1 MNHIIIRKGHDIRIA
16 GIPSKDVVSIPGSDT
31 VAISPKT
38 FRGVKPKRMVSEGD
52 RVQIGSPIFFDKTKP
67 EVKWASPANGTVQ
80 TIQFGARHVIEKIEI
95 KVEGSDSISGQT
107 FLMEQLES
115 ADRQIILNRILE
127 ANLFPLIRQRPF
139 NKVANPKDSPRDIFI
154 SAVNTAPLS
163 VDLRTVIESEKEAF
177 QAGITALS
185 KLTDGRVF
193 VTSRN
198 VIELQ
203 NAEVQ
208 TISGPHPAGNVGIQ
222 IHYTKPIK
230 PHDFIWT
237 VDAQHVI
244 TLGKLFLT
252 GSYQPNVIVSVGG
265 SGVNN
270 PQTVSAKVGAS
281 IGSLIAKL
289 DISEPTRLISG
300 NVLTGQT
307 VEVDNFLG
315 FYDSS
320 VSIILDTVDRP
331 FMGMLALGNNKS
343 KYSLTHTFLTFGE
356 KLFNFNTAQNG
367 ELRAMVPINAWENVL
382 PMDVYPNALYR
393 AILAQ
398 DIEEMEQLGMWECDD
413 EDFALC
419 SFVCPS
425 KIDVGE
431 VIRQGLNLLEVE
443 G

>member
-52 RVQIGSPIFFDKTKP
+52 RVQIGSPLFFDKTKP

-115 ADRQIILNRILE
+115 ADRPTILNRILE

-208 TISGPHPAGNVGIQ
+208 TISGPHPAGNVGIH

-230 PHDFIWT
+230 PHDIIWT

-265 SGVNN
+265 SGATN
-270 PQTVSAKVGAS
+270 PQTVSAKVGTN
-281 IGSLIAKL
+281 IGSLIANL
-289 DISEPTRLISG
+289 DISEPARLVSG
-300 NVLTGQT
+300 DVLTGKT
-307 VEVDNFLG
+307 VEKDNFLG

-320 VSIILDTVDRP
+320 VSIILDSVDRP

-343 KYSLTHTFLTFGE
+343 KYSITHTFLTFGE

-367 ELRAMVPINAWENVL
+367 ELRAMVPINAWEKVL

-419 SFVCPS
+419 SFACPS

-431 VIRQGLNLLEVE
+431 VIRQGLNLLEAE

>member
-52 RVQIGSPIFFDKTKP
+52 RVQIGSPLFFDKTKP

-115 ADRQIILNRILE
+115 ADRPTILNRILE

-139 NKVANPKDSPRDIFI
+139 NKVANPKDLPRDIFI

-230 PHDFIWT
+230 PHDIIWT

-265 SGVNN
+265 SGATN
-270 PQTVSAKVGAS
+270 PQTVSAKVGTN
-281 IGSLIAKL
+281 IGSLIANL
-289 DISEPTRLISG
+289 DISEPARLVSG
-300 NVLTGQT
+300 DVLTGKT
-307 VEVDNFLG
+307 VEKDNFLG

-320 VSIILDTVDRP
+320 VSIILDSVDRP

-367 ELRAMVPINAWENVL
+367 ELRAIVPINAWENVL

>member
-1 MNHIIIRKGHDIRIA
+1 MNHIFIKKGHDIRIA
-16 GIPSKDVVSIPGSDT
+16 GIPSKDVLSIPGSDT

-52 RVQIGSPIFFDKTKP
+52 RVQIGSPLFFDKTKP

-95 KVEGSDSISGQT
+95 KIEGNDSISGQSFT
-107 FLMEQLES
+107 FDQLAS
-115 ADRQIILNRILE
+115 SDRPTILNRILE

-177 QAGITALS
+177 QAGIIALS

-222 IHYTKPIK
+222 IHHSKPIK
-230 PHDFIWT
+230 PHDIIWT

-252 GSYQPNVIVSVGG
+252 GSYQPNVVVSVGG
-265 SGVNN
+265 SGATN
-270 PQTVSAKVGAS
+270 PQTVFAKVGAN
-281 IGSLIAKL
+281 IGSLITNQDMDEPARL
-289 DISEPTRLISG
+289 VSGDI
-300 NVLTGQT
+300 LTGHT
-307 VEVDNFLG
+307 VEKDNFLG

-320 VSIILDTVDRP
+320 VSIILDSVDRP

-367 ELRAMVPINAWENVL
+367 ELRAMVPINAWEKVL

-419 SFVCPS
+419 TFACPS
-425 KIDVGE
+425 KIDVGA

>member
-1 MNHIIIRKGHDIRIA
+1 MNHIFIKKGHDIRIA

-52 RVQIGSPIFFDKTKP
+52 RVQIGSPLFFDKTKP

-95 KVEGSDSISGQT
+95 KIEGNDSISGQSFT
-107 FLMEQLES
+107 FDQLAS
-115 ADRQIILNRILE
+115 SDRPTILNRILE

-177 QAGITALS
+177 QAGIIALS

-222 IHYTKPIK
+222 IHHSKPIK
-230 PHDFIWT
+230 PHDIIWT

-252 GSYQPNVIVSVGG
+252 GSYQPNVVVSVGG
-265 SGVNN
+265 SGATN
-270 PQTVSAKVGAS
+270 PQTVFAKVGAN
-281 IGSLIAKL
+281 IGSLITNQDMDEPARL
-289 DISEPTRLISG
+289 VSGDI
-300 NVLTGQT
+300 LTGHT
-307 VEVDNFLG
+307 VEKDNFLG

-320 VSIILDTVDRP
+320 VSIILDSVDRP
-331 FMGMLALGNNKS
+331 FMGMLALGSNES
-343 KYSLTHTFLTFGE
+343 KYSLTNSFLTFGE

-367 ELRAMVPINAWENVL
+367 ELRAMVPINAWEKVL

-419 SFVCPS
+419 TFACPS

>member
-1 MNHIIIRKGHDIRIA
+1 MNHIFIKKGHDIRIA
-16 GIPSKDVVSIPGSDT
+16 GIPSKDVLSIPGSDT

-52 RVQIGSPIFFDKTKP
+52 RVQIGSPLFFDKTKP

-95 KVEGSDSISGQT
+95 KIEGTDSISGQS
-107 FLMEQLES
+107 FSFDQLAS
-115 ADRQIILNRILE
+115 SDRPTILNRILE
-127 ANLFPLIRQRPF
+127 TNLFPLIRQRPF

-177 QAGITALS
+177 QAGIIALS

-222 IHYTKPIK
+222 IHHSKPIK
-230 PHDFIWT
+230 PHDIIWT

-252 GSYQPNVIVSVGG
+252 GSYQPNVVVSVGG
-265 SGVNN
+265 SGATN
-270 PQTVSAKVGAS
+270 PQTVFAKVGAN
-281 IGSLIAKL
+281 IGSLITNQDMDEPARL
-289 DISEPTRLISG
+289 VSGDI
-300 NVLTGQT
+300 LTGHT
-307 VEVDNFLG
+307 VEKDNFLG

-320 VSIILDTVDRP
+320 VSIILDSVDRP
-331 FMGMLALGNNKS
+331 FMGMLALGSNES
-343 KYSLTHTFLTFGE
+343 KYSLTNSFLTFGE

-367 ELRAMVPINAWENVL
+367 ELRAMVPINAWEKVL

-419 SFVCPS
+419 TFACPS

>member
-52 RVQIGSPIFFDKTKP
+52 QVQIGSPLFFDKTKP

-139 NKVANPKDSPRDIFI
+139 NKVANPKDLPRDIFI

-367 ELRAMVPINAWENVL
+367 ELRAIVPINAWENVL

-419 SFVCPS
+419 SFACPS

-431 VIRQGLNLLEVE
+431 VIRQGLNLLEAE

>member
-1 MNHIIIRKGHDIRIA
+1 MNHIFIKKGHDIRIA

-52 RVQIGSPIFFDKTKP
+52 RVQIGSPLFFDKTKP

-95 KVEGSDSISGQT
+95 KIEGTDSISGQT
-107 FLMEQLES
+107 YLMEQLES
-115 ADRQIILNRILE
+115 ADHQTILNRILE

-163 VDLRTVIESEKEAF
+163 VDLESVLESEKMAF
-177 QAGITALS
+177 QAGVTALS
-185 KLTDGRVF
+185 KLTDGSVV
-193 VTSRN
+193 VTSKKAM
-198 VIELQ
+198 ELQ
-203 NAEVQ
+203 HAEVQ

-222 IHYTKPIK
+222 IHHSKSIK
-230 PHDFIWT
+230 PGEIIWS
-237 VDAQHVI
+237 VNAQHVI
-244 TLGKLFLT
+244 TLGKLFLN
-252 GSYQPNVIVSVGG
+252 GSYSPDILVTIAGPG
-265 SGVNN
+265 ATN
-270 PQTVSAKVGAS
+270 PQTVFAKVGAS
-281 IGSLIAKL
+281 IGSLIAKQE
-289 DISEPTRLISG
+289 ISEPTRLISG

-320 VSIILDTVDRP
+320 VSIVLDSVDRP
-331 FMGMLALGNNKS
+331 FMGMLAVGNSES
-343 KYSLTHTFLTFGE
+343 KYSLTNTFLTFGE
-356 KLFNFNTAQNG
+356 KFFNFNTAQNG
-367 ELRAMVPINAWENVL
+367 ELRAMVPINAWEKVL
-382 PMDVYPNALYR
+382 PMDVHPNALYR

-419 SFVCPS
+419 SFACPS
-425 KIDVGE
+425 KIDVGS
-431 VIRQGLNLLEVE
+431 VIRDGLDMLEAE

>member
-52 RVQIGSPIFFDKTKP
+52 RVQIGSPLFFDKTKP

-139 NKVANPKDSPRDIFI
+139 NKVANPKDLPRDIFI

-265 SGVNN
+265 TGVNN

-289 DISEPTRLISG
+289 DISEPIRLISG

>member
-1 MNHIIIRKGHDIRIA
+1 MNHIFIKKGHDIRIA
-16 GIPSKDVVSIPGSDT
+16 GIPSKDVLSIPGSDT

-52 RVQIGSPIFFDKTKP
+52 RVQIGSPLFFDKTKP
-67 EVKWASPANGTVQ
+67 DVKWASPANGTVQ

-95 KVEGSDSISGQT
+95 KIEGTDSISGQS
-107 FLMEQLES
+107 FSFDQLAS
-115 ADRQIILNRILE
+115 SDRPTILNRILE
-127 ANLFPLIRQRPF
+127 TNLFPLIRQRPF

-222 IHYTKPIK
+222 IHHSKPIK
-230 PHDFIWT
+230 PHDIIWT

-252 GSYQPNVIVSVGG
+252 GSYQPNVVVSVGG
-265 SGVNN
+265 SGATN
-270 PQTVSAKVGAS
+270 PQTVFAKVGAS
-281 IGSLIAKL
+281 IGSLIANQEL
-289 DISEPTRLISG
+289 DEPARLVSG
-300 NVLTGQT
+300 VVLRGQT
-307 VEVDNFLG
+307 VEKDNFLG

-320 VSIILDTVDRP
+320 VSIILDSVDRP
-331 FMGMLALGNNKS
+331 FIGMLARGNNES

-367 ELRAMVPINAWENVL
+367 ELRAMVPINAWEKVL

-419 SFVCPS
+419 TFACPS

>member
-1 MNHIIIRKGHDIRIA
+1 MNHIFIKKGHDIRIA
-16 GIPSKDVVSIPGSDT
+16 GIPSKDVLSIPGSDT

-52 RVQIGSPIFFDKTKP
+52 RVQIGSPLFFDKTKP

-95 KVEGSDSISGQT
+95 KIEGTDSISGQS
-107 FLMEQLES
+107 FSFDQLAS
-115 ADRQIILNRILE
+115 SDRPTILNRILE
-127 ANLFPLIRQRPF
+127 TNLFPLIRQRPF

-222 IHYTKPIK
+222 IHHSKPIK
-230 PHDFIWT
+230 PHDIIWT

-252 GSYQPNVIVSVGG
+252 GSYQPNVVVSVGG
-265 SGVNN
+265 SGATN
-270 PQTVSAKVGAS
+270 PQTVFAKVGAN
-281 IGSLIAKL
+281 IGSLITNQDMDEPARL
-289 DISEPTRLISG
+289 VSGDI
-300 NVLTGQT
+300 LTGHT
-307 VEVDNFLG
+307 VEKDNFLG

-320 VSIILDTVDRP
+320 VSIILDSVDRP
-331 FMGMLALGNNKS
+331 FMGMLALGSNES
-343 KYSLTHTFLTFGE
+343 KYSLTNSFLTFGE

-367 ELRAMVPINAWENVL
+367 ELRAMVPINAWEKVL

-419 SFVCPS
+419 TFACPS
-425 KIDVGE
+425 KIDVGA

>member
-1 MNHIIIRKGHDIRIA
+1 MNHIFIKKGHDIRIA
-16 GIPSKDVVSIPGSDT
+16 GIPSKDVLSIPGSDS

-52 RVQIGSPIFFDKTKP
+52 RVQIGSPLFFDKTKP

-95 KVEGSDSISGQT
+95 KIEGTDSISGQS
-107 FLMEQLES
+107 FSFDQLAS
-115 ADRQIILNRILE
+115 SDRPTILNRILE

-222 IHYTKPIK
+222 IHHSKPIK
-230 PHDFIWT
+230 PHDIIWT

-252 GSYQPNVIVSVGG
+252 GSYQPNVVVSVGG
-265 SGVNN
+265 SGATN
-270 PQTVSAKVGAS
+270 PQTVFAKVGAN
-281 IGSLIAKL
+281 IGSLITNQDMDEPARL
-289 DISEPTRLISG
+289 VSGDI
-300 NVLTGQT
+300 LTGHT
-307 VEVDNFLG
+307 VEKDNFLG

-320 VSIILDTVDRP
+320 VSIILDSVDRP
-331 FMGMLALGNNKS
+331 FMGMLALGSNES
-343 KYSLTHTFLTFGE
+343 KYSLTNSFLTFGE

-367 ELRAMVPINAWENVL
+367 ELRAMVPINAWEKVL

-419 SFVCPS
+419 TFACPS

>member
-1 MNHIIIRKGHDIRIA
+1 MNHIFIKKGHDIRIA

-52 RVQIGSPIFFDKTKP
+52 RVQIGSPLFFDKTKP
-67 EVKWASPANGTVQ
+67 DVKWASPANGTVQ

-95 KVEGSDSISGQT
+95 KIEGTDSISGQS
-107 FLMEQLES
+107 FSFDQLAS
-115 ADRQIILNRILE
+115 SDRPTILNRILE
-127 ANLFPLIRQRPF
+127 TNLFPLIRQRPF

-222 IHYTKPIK
+222 IHHSKPIK
-230 PHDFIWT
+230 PHDIIWT

-252 GSYQPNVIVSVGG
+252 GSYQPNVVVSVGG
-265 SGVNN
+265 SGATN
-270 PQTVSAKVGAS
+270 PQTVFAKVGAN
-281 IGSLIAKL
+281 IGSLITNQDMDEPARL
-289 DISEPTRLISG
+289 VSGDI
-300 NVLTGQT
+300 LTGHT
-307 VEVDNFLG
+307 VEKDNFLG

-320 VSIILDTVDRP
+320 VSIILDSVDRP
-331 FMGMLALGNNKS
+331 FMGMLALGSNES
-343 KYSLTHTFLTFGE
+343 KYSLTNSFLTFGE

-367 ELRAMVPINAWENVL
+367 ELRAMVPINAWEKVL

-419 SFVCPS
+419 TFACPS
-425 KIDVGE
+425 KIDVGA

>member
-52 RVQIGSPIFFDKTKP
+52 RVQIGSPLFFDKTKP

-115 ADRQIILNRILE
+115 ADRPTILNRILE

-139 NKVANPKDSPRDIFI
+139 NKVANPKDLPRDIFI

-431 VIRQGLNLLEVE
+431 VIRQGLNLLEEE

>member
-1 MNHIIIRKGHDIRIA
+1 MNHIFIKKGHDIRIA
-16 GIPSKDVVSIPGSDT
+16 GIPSKDVLSIPGSDS

-52 RVQIGSPIFFDKTKP
+52 RVQIGSPLFFDKTKP

-95 KVEGSDSISGQT
+95 KIEGNDSISGQSFT
-107 FLMEQLES
+107 FDQLAS
-115 ADRQIILNRILE
+115 SDRPTILNRILE

-222 IHYTKPIK
+222 IHHSKPIK
-230 PHDFIWT
+230 PHDIIWT

-252 GSYQPNVIVSVGG
+252 GSYQPNVVVSVGG
-265 SGVNN
+265 SGATN
-270 PQTVSAKVGAS
+270 PQTVFAKVGAN
-281 IGSLIAKL
+281 IGSLITNQDMDEPARL
-289 DISEPTRLISG
+289 VSGDI
-300 NVLTGQT
+300 LTGHT
-307 VEVDNFLG
+307 VEKDNFLG

-320 VSIILDTVDRP
+320 VSIILDSVDRP
-331 FMGMLALGNNKS
+331 FMGMLALGSNES
-343 KYSLTHTFLTFGE
+343 KYSLTNSFLTFGE

-367 ELRAMVPINAWENVL
+367 ELRAMVPINAWEKVL

-419 SFVCPS
+419 TFACPS

>member
-1 MNHIIIRKGHDIRIA
+1 MNHIFIKKGHDIRIA

-52 RVQIGSPIFFDKTKP
+52 RVQIGSPLFFDKTKP

-95 KVEGSDSISGQT
+95 KIEGTDSISGQT

-115 ADRQIILNRILE
+115 ADHQTILNRILE

-163 VDLRTVIESEKEAF
+163 VDLESVLESEKMAF
-177 QAGITALS
+177 QAGVTALS
-185 KLTDGRVF
+185 KLTDGSVV
-193 VTSRN
+193 VTSKKAM
-198 VIELQ
+198 ELQ
-203 NAEVQ
+203 HAEVQ

-222 IHYTKPIK
+222 IHHSKSIK
-230 PHDFIWT
+230 PGEIIWS
-237 VDAQHVI
+237 VNAQHVI
-244 TLGKLFLT
+244 TLGKLFLN
-252 GSYQPNVIVSVGG
+252 GSYSPDILVTIAGPG
-265 SGVNN
+265 ATN
-270 PQTVSAKVGAS
+270 PQTVFAKVGAS
-281 IGSLIAKL
+281 IGSLIAKQE
-289 DISEPTRLISG
+289 ISEPTRLISG

-320 VSIILDTVDRP
+320 VSIVLDSVDRP
-331 FMGMLALGNNKS
+331 FMGMLAVGNSES
-343 KYSLTHTFLTFGE
+343 KYSLTNTFLTFGE
-356 KLFNFNTAQNG
+356 KFFNFNTAQNG
-367 ELRAMVPINAWENVL
+367 ELRAMVPINAWEKVL
-382 PMDVYPNALYR
+382 PMDVHPNALYR

-419 SFVCPS
+419 SFACPS
-425 KIDVGE
+425 KIDVGS
-431 VIRQGLNLLEVE
+431 VIRDGLNLLEAE

>member
-1 MNHIIIRKGHDIRIA
+1 
-16 GIPSKDVVSIPGSDT
+16 
-31 VAISPKT
+31 
-38 FRGVKPKRMVSEGD
+38 MVSEGD
-52 RVQIGSPIFFDKTKP
+52 RVQIGSPLFFDKTKP

-95 KVEGSDSISGQT
+95 KIEGTDSISGQSFT
-107 FLMEQLES
+107 FDQLAS
-115 ADRQIILNRILE
+115 SDRPTILNRILE

-177 QAGITALS
+177 QAGIIALS

-222 IHYTKPIK
+222 IHHSKPIK
-230 PHDFIWT
+230 PHDIIWT

-252 GSYQPNVIVSVGG
+252 GSYQPNVVVSVGG
-265 SGVNN
+265 SGATN
-270 PQTVSAKVGAS
+270 PQTVFAKVGAN
-281 IGSLIAKL
+281 IGSLITNQDMDEPARL
-289 DISEPTRLISG
+289 VSGDI
-300 NVLTGQT
+300 LTGHT
-307 VEVDNFLG
+307 VEKDNFLG

-320 VSIILDTVDRP
+320 VSIILDSVDRP
-331 FMGMLALGNNKS
+331 FMGMLALGSNES
-343 KYSLTHTFLTFGE
+343 KYSLTNSFLTFGE

-367 ELRAMVPINAWENVL
+367 ELRAMVPINAWEKVL

-419 SFVCPS
+419 TFACPS
-425 KIDVGE
+425 KIDVGA

>member
-1 MNHIIIRKGHDIRIA
+1 MNHIFIKKGHDIRIA
-16 GIPSKDVVSIPGSDT
+16 GIPSKDVLSIPGSDT

-52 RVQIGSPIFFDKTKP
+52 RVQIGSPLFFDKTKP
-67 EVKWASPANGTVQ
+67 DVKWASPANGTVQ

-95 KVEGSDSISGQT
+95 KIEGTDSISGQS
-107 FLMEQLES
+107 FSFDQLAS
-115 ADRQIILNRILE
+115 SDRPTILNRILE
-127 ANLFPLIRQRPF
+127 TNLFPLIRQRPF

-222 IHYTKPIK
+222 IHHSKPIK
-230 PHDFIWT
+230 PHDIIWT

-252 GSYQPNVIVSVGG
+252 GSYQPNVVVSVGG
-265 SGVNN
+265 SGATN
-270 PQTVSAKVGAS
+270 PQTVFAKVGAN
-281 IGSLIAKL
+281 IGSLITNQDMDEPARL
-289 DISEPTRLISG
+289 VSGDI
-300 NVLTGQT
+300 LTGHT
-307 VEVDNFLG
+307 VEKDNFLG

-320 VSIILDTVDRP
+320 VSIILDSVDRP
-331 FMGMLALGNNKS
+331 FMGMLALGSNES
-343 KYSLTHTFLTFGE
+343 KYSLTNSFLTFGE

-367 ELRAMVPINAWENVL
+367 ELRAMVPINAWEKVL

-419 SFVCPS
+419 TFACPS
-425 KIDVGE
+425 KIDVGA
-431 VIRQGLNLLEVE
+431 VIREGLNLLEVE

>member
-1 MNHIIIRKGHDIRIA
+1 MNHIFIKKGHDIRIA

-52 RVQIGSPIFFDKTKP
+52 RVQIGSPLFFDKTKP

-95 KVEGSDSISGQT
+95 KVEGTDSISGQT

-115 ADRQIILNRILE
+115 ADHQTILNRILE

-163 VDLRTVIESEKEAF
+163 VDLESVLESEKMAF
-177 QAGITALS
+177 QAGVTALS
-185 KLTDGRVF
+185 KLTDGSVV
-193 VTSRN
+193 VTSKKAM
-198 VIELQ
+198 ELQ
-203 NAEVQ
+203 HAEVQ

-222 IHYTKPIK
+222 IHHSKSIK
-230 PHDFIWT
+230 PGEIIWS
-237 VDAQHVI
+237 VNAQHVI
-244 TLGKLFLT
+244 TLGKLFLN
-252 GSYQPNVIVSVGG
+252 GSYSPDILVTIAGPG
-265 SGVNN
+265 ATN
-270 PQTVSAKVGAS
+270 PQTVFAKVGAS
-281 IGSLIAKL
+281 IGSLIAKQE
-289 DISEPTRLISG
+289 ISEPTRLISG

-320 VSIILDTVDRP
+320 VSIVLDSVDRP
-331 FMGMLALGNNKS
+331 FMGMLAVGNSES
-343 KYSLTHTFLTFGE
+343 KYSLTNTFLTFGE
-356 KLFNFNTAQNG
+356 KFFNFNTAQNG
-367 ELRAMVPINAWENVL
+367 ELRAMVPINAWENAL

-393 AILAQ
+393 AILAH
-398 DIEEMEQLGMWECDD
+398 DIEEMEQLGMLECDD

-419 SFVCPS
+419 SFACPS
-425 KIDVGE
+425 KIDVGK
-431 VIRQGLNLLEVE
+431 VIRDGLDMLEAE

>member
-1 MNHIIIRKGHDIRIA
+1 MNHIFIKKGHDIRIA
-16 GIPSKDVVSIPGSDT
+16 GIPSKDVLSIPGSDT

-52 RVQIGSPIFFDKTKP
+52 RVQIGSPLFFDKTKP

-95 KVEGSDSISGQT
+95 KIEGTDSISGQS
-107 FLMEQLES
+107 FSSDQLAS
-115 ADRQIILNRILE
+115 SDRPTILNRILE

-177 QAGITALS
+177 QAGIIALS

-222 IHYTKPIK
+222 IHHSKPIK
-230 PHDFIWT
+230 PHDIIWT

-252 GSYQPNVIVSVGG
+252 GSYQPNVVVSVGG
-265 SGVNN
+265 SGATN
-270 PQTVSAKVGAS
+270 PQTVFAKVGAN
-281 IGSLIAKL
+281 IGSLITNQDMDEPARL
-289 DISEPTRLISG
+289 VSGDI
-300 NVLTGQT
+300 LTGHT
-307 VEVDNFLG
+307 VEKDNFLG

-320 VSIILDTVDRP
+320 VSIILDSVDRP
-331 FMGMLALGNNKS
+331 FMGMLALGSNES
-343 KYSLTHTFLTFGE
+343 KYSLTNSFLTFGE

-367 ELRAMVPINAWENVL
+367 ELRAMVPINAWEKVL

-419 SFVCPS
+419 TFACPS
-425 KIDVGE
+425 KIDVGA

>member
-1 MNHIIIRKGHDIRIA
+1 MNHIFIIKGHDIRIA

-52 RVQIGSPIFFDKTKP
+52 RVQIGSPLFFDKTKP
-67 EVKWASPANGTVQ
+67 EVKWASPANGIVQ

-95 KVEGSDSISGQT
+95 KIEGTDSISGQS
-107 FLMEQLES
+107 FSFDQLAS
-115 ADRQIILNRILE
+115 SDRPTILNRILE

-230 PHDFIWT
+230 PHDIIWT

-265 SGVNN
+265 SGATN
-270 PQTVSAKVGAS
+270 PQTVSAKVGTN
-281 IGSLIAKL
+281 IGSLIANL
-289 DISEPTRLISG
+289 DISEPARLVSG
-300 NVLTGQT
+300 DVLTGKT
-307 VEVDNFLG
+307 VEKDNFLG

-320 VSIILDTVDRP
+320 VSIILDSVDRP

-343 KYSLTHTFLTFGE
+343 KYSITHTFLTFGE

-367 ELRAMVPINAWENVL
+367 ELRAMVPINAWEKVL

-419 SFVCPS
+419 SFACPS

-431 VIRQGLNLLEVE
+431 VIRQGLNLLEAE

>member
-52 RVQIGSPIFFDKTKP
+52 RVQIGSPLFFDKTKP

-115 ADRQIILNRILE
+115 ADRPTILNRILE

-139 NKVANPKDSPRDIFI
+139 NKVANPKDLPRDIFI

-163 VDLRTVIESEKEAF
+163 VDLRTVVESEKEAF

-331 FMGMLALGNNKS
+331 FMGMLVLGNNKS

-431 VIRQGLNLLEVE
+431 VIRQGLNLLEEE

>member
-1 MNHIIIRKGHDIRIA
+1 MNHIFIIKGHDIRIA

-52 RVQIGSPIFFDKTKP
+52 RVQIGSPLFFDKTKP

-115 ADRQIILNRILE
+115 ADRPTILNRILE

-139 NKVANPKDSPRDIFI
+139 NKVANPKDLPRDIFI

-163 VDLRTVIESEKEAF
+163 VDLITVIESEKEAF

-367 ELRAMVPINAWENVL
+367 ELRAMVPINAWEKVL

-419 SFVCPS
+419 SFACPS

-431 VIRQGLNLLEVE
+431 VIRQGLNLLEAE

>member
-1 MNHIIIRKGHDIRIA
+1 MNHIFIKKGHDIRIA
-16 GIPSKDVVSIPGSDT
+16 GIPSKDVLSIPGSDS

-52 RVQIGSPIFFDKTKP
+52 RVQIGSPLFFDKTKP

-95 KVEGSDSISGQT
+95 KIEGNDSISGQSFT
-107 FLMEQLES
+107 FDQLAS
-115 ADRQIILNRILE
+115 SDRPTILNRILE

-177 QAGITALS
+177 QAGIIALS

-222 IHYTKPIK
+222 IHHSKPIK
-230 PHDFIWT
+230 PHDIIWT

-265 SGVNN
+265 SGATN
-270 PQTVSAKVGAS
+270 PQTVFAKVGAN
-281 IGSLIAKL
+281 IGSLITNQDMDEPARL
-289 DISEPTRLISG
+289 VSGDI
-300 NVLTGQT
+300 LTGHT
-307 VEVDNFLG
+307 VEKDNFLG

-320 VSIILDTVDRP
+320 VSIILDSVDRP
-331 FMGMLALGNNKS
+331 FMGMLALGSNES
-343 KYSLTHTFLTFGE
+343 KYSLTNSFLTFGE

-367 ELRAMVPINAWENVL
+367 ELRAMVPINAWEKVL

-419 SFVCPS
+419 TFACPS
-425 KIDVGE
+425 KIDVGA

>member
-1 MNHIIIRKGHDIRIA
+1 MNHIFIKKGHDIRIA
-16 GIPSKDVVSIPGSDT
+16 GIPSKDVLSIPGSDT

-52 RVQIGSPIFFDKTKP
+52 RVQIGSPLFFDKTKP

-95 KVEGSDSISGQT
+95 KIEGNDSISGQSFT
-107 FLMEQLES
+107 FDQLAS
-115 ADRQIILNRILE
+115 SDRPTILNRILE

-222 IHYTKPIK
+222 IHHSKPIK
-230 PHDFIWT
+230 PHDIIWT

-252 GSYQPNVIVSVGG
+252 GSYQPNVVVSVGG
-265 SGVNN
+265 SGATN
-270 PQTVSAKVGAS
+270 PQTVFAKVGAN
-281 IGSLIAKL
+281 IGSLITNQDMDEPARL
-289 DISEPTRLISG
+289 VSGDI
-300 NVLTGQT
+300 LTGHT
-307 VEVDNFLG
+307 VEKDNFLG

-320 VSIILDTVDRP
+320 VSIILDSVDRP
-331 FMGMLALGNNKS
+331 FMGMLALGSNES
-343 KYSLTHTFLTFGE
+343 KYSLTNSFLTFGE

-367 ELRAMVPINAWENVL
+367 ELRAMVPINAWEKVL

-419 SFVCPS
+419 TFACPS

>member
-1 MNHIIIRKGHDIRIA
+1 MNHIFIKKGHDIRIA
-16 GIPSKDVVSIPGSDT
+16 GIPSKDVLSIPGSDT

-52 RVQIGSPIFFDKTKP
+52 RVQIGSPLFFDKTKP
-67 EVKWASPANGTVQ
+67 DVKWASPANGTVQ

-95 KVEGSDSISGQT
+95 KIEGTDSISGQSFT
-107 FLMEQLES
+107 FAQLAS
-115 ADRQIILNRILE
+115 SDRPTILNRILE

-177 QAGITALS
+177 QAGIIALS

-222 IHYTKPIK
+222 IHHSKPIK
-230 PHDFIWT
+230 PHDIIWT

-252 GSYQPNVIVSVGG
+252 GSYQPNVVVSVGG
-265 SGVNN
+265 SGATN
-270 PQTVSAKVGAS
+270 PQTVFAKVGAN
-281 IGSLIAKL
+281 IGSLITNQDMDEPARL
-289 DISEPTRLISG
+289 VSGDI
-300 NVLTGQT
+300 LTGHT
-307 VEVDNFLG
+307 VEKDNFLG

-320 VSIILDTVDRP
+320 VSIILDSVDRP
-331 FMGMLALGNNKS
+331 FMGMLALGSNES
-343 KYSLTHTFLTFGE
+343 KYSLTNSFLTFGE

-367 ELRAMVPINAWENVL
+367 ELRAMVPINAWEKVL

-419 SFVCPS
+419 TFACPS

>member
-16 GIPSKDVVSIPGSDT
+16 GVPTQEVTSVPGSET

-38 FRGVKPKRMVSEGD
+38 FRGVKPKLLVNEGD
-52 RVQIGSPIFFDKTKP
+52 TVQIGSPLFFDKTKP
-67 EVKWASPANGTVQ
+67 NVNWASPANGTVK
-80 TIQFGARHVIEKIEI
+80 TIQFGARRIIEKIEI
-95 KVEGSDSISGQT
+95 KVDGSDSIQGQVFT
-107 FLMEQLES
+107 SEQLTS
-115 ADRQIILNRILE
+115 ANRTTILNRILE

-163 VDLRTVIESEKEAF
+163 VDLDPVLESEKAAF
-177 QAGITALS
+177 QAGVTALS
-185 KLTDGRVF
+185 KLTDGSVV
-193 VTSRN
+193 VTSKKAM
-198 VIELQ
+198 ELQ
-203 NAEVQ
+203 HAEVQ

-222 IHYTKPIK
+222 IHHSKSIK
-230 PHDFIWT
+230 PGEIIWS
-237 VDAQHVI
+237 VNAQHVI
-244 TLGKLFLT
+244 TLGKLFLN
-252 GSYQPNVIVSVGG
+252 GSYSPDILVTIAGPG
-265 SGVNN
+265 AKN

-281 IGSLIAKL
+281 IGSLIVNQ

-315 FYDSS
+315 FYDST
-320 VSIILDTVDRP
+320 VSIVLDSVDRP
-331 FMGMLALGNNKS
+331 FMGMLAVGNSKS
-343 KYSLTHTFLTFGE
+343 KYSLTNTFLTFGE

-367 ELRAMVPINAWENVL
+367 ELRAIVPINSWENVL

-398 DIEEMEQLGMWECDD
+398 DIEEMEQLGIWECDD

-419 SFVCPS
+419 SFSCPS
-425 KIDVGE
+425 KIDVGK
-431 VIRQGLNLLEVE
+431 VIRDGLNMLEAE

>member
-1 MNHIIIRKGHDIRIA
+1 MNHIFIKKGHDIRIA

-52 RVQIGSPIFFDKTKP
+52 RVQIGSPLFFDKTKP

-95 KVEGSDSISGQT
+95 KIEGNDSISGQSFT
-107 FLMEQLES
+107 FDQLAS
-115 ADRQIILNRILE
+115 SDRPTILNRILE

-222 IHYTKPIK
+222 IHHSKPIK
-230 PHDFIWT
+230 PHDIIWT

-252 GSYQPNVIVSVGG
+252 GSYQPNVVVSVGG
-265 SGVNN
+265 SGATN
-270 PQTVSAKVGAS
+270 PQTVFAKVGAN
-281 IGSLIAKL
+281 IGSLITNQDMDEPARL
-289 DISEPTRLISG
+289 VSGDI
-300 NVLTGQT
+300 LTGHT
-307 VEVDNFLG
+307 VEKDNFLG

-320 VSIILDTVDRP
+320 VSIILDSVDRP
-331 FMGMLALGNNKS
+331 FMGMLALGSNES
-343 KYSLTHTFLTFGE
+343 KYSLTNSFLTFGE

-367 ELRAMVPINAWENVL
+367 ELRAMVPINAWEKVL

-419 SFVCPS
+419 TFACPS
-425 KIDVGE
+425 KIDVGA

>member
-38 FRGVKPKRMVSEGD
+38 FRGVKSKRMVSEGD
-52 RVQIGSPIFFDKTKP
+52 RVQIGSPLFFDKTKP

-115 ADRQIILNRILE
+115 ADRPTILNRILE

-139 NKVANPKDSPRDIFI
+139 NKVANPKDLPRDIFI

-289 DISEPTRLISG
+289 DISEPSRLISG

-320 VSIILDTVDRP
+320 VSIILDTVHRP

-431 VIRQGLNLLEVE
+431 VIRQGLNLLEEE

>member
-1 MNHIIIRKGHDIRIA
+1 MNHIFIKKGHDIRIA

-52 RVQIGSPIFFDKTKP
+52 RVQIGSPLFFDKTKP

-95 KVEGSDSISGQT
+95 KIEGTDSISGQS
-107 FLMEQLES
+107 FSSDQLAS
-115 ADRQIILNRILE
+115 SDRPTILNRILK

-139 NKVANPKDSPRDIFI
+139 NKVPNPKDSPRDIFI

-230 PHDFIWT
+230 PHDIIWT

-265 SGVNN
+265 SGATN
-270 PQTVSAKVGAS
+270 PQTVSAKVGTN
-281 IGSLIAKL
+281 IGSLIANL
-289 DISEPTRLISG
+289 DISEPARLVSG
-300 NVLTGQT
+300 DVLTGKT
-307 VEVDNFLG
+307 VEKDNFLG

-320 VSIILDTVDRP
+320 VSIILDSVDRP

-367 ELRAMVPINAWENVL
+367 ELRAMVPINAWEKVL

-419 SFVCPS
+419 SFACPS

-431 VIRQGLNLLEVE
+431 VIRQGLNLLEAE

>member
-1 MNHIIIRKGHDIRIA
+1 MNHIFIKKGHDIRIA

-52 RVQIGSPIFFDKTKP
+52 RVQIGSPLFFDKTKP

-95 KVEGSDSISGQT
+95 KIEGNDSISGQSFT
-107 FLMEQLES
+107 FDQLAS
-115 ADRQIILNRILE
+115 SDRPTILNRILE
-127 ANLFPLIRQRPF
+127 TNLFPLIRQRPF

-177 QAGITALS
+177 QAGIIALS

-222 IHYTKPIK
+222 IHHSKPIK
-230 PHDFIWT
+230 PHDIIWT

-252 GSYQPNVIVSVGG
+252 GSYQPNVVVSVGG
-265 SGVNN
+265 SGATN
-270 PQTVSAKVGAS
+270 PQTVFAKVGAN
-281 IGSLIAKL
+281 IGSLITNQDMDEPARL
-289 DISEPTRLISG
+289 VSGDI
-300 NVLTGQT
+300 LTGHT
-307 VEVDNFLG
+307 VEKDNFLG

-320 VSIILDTVDRP
+320 VSIILDSVDRP
-331 FMGMLALGNNKS
+331 FMGMLALGSNES
-343 KYSLTHTFLTFGE
+343 KYSLTNSFLTFGE

-367 ELRAMVPINAWENVL
+367 ELRAMVPINAWEKVL

-419 SFVCPS
+419 TFACPS